1 MLDIW
6 DRAFGDCG
14 YLTSIDIPDSVS
26 YLGFGAFED
35 CDGLSSI
42 FIPSSVRAIEYGA
55 IDFCKNLESIT
66 VAEDNRFFCSV
77 DGVLFDKSGAT
88 LIKYPKGR
96 KETHYTIPE
105 AVIEINK
112 EAFEDCKNLKKI
124 NIDKKRSIIE
134 ESWYAREGIEIVWQ
148 E

>member
-1 MLDIW
+1 MIDINIAK
-6 DRAFGDCG
+6 DNPVFS
-14 YLTSIDIPDSVS
+14 SID
-26 YLGFGAFED
+26 
-35 CDGLSSI
+35 
-42 FIPSSVRAIEYGA
+42 
-55 IDFCKNLESIT
+55 
-66 VAEDNRFFCSV
+66 
-77 DGVLFDKSGAT
+77 GVMFDKSGST

-124 NIDKKRSIIE
+124 NVDKKKGSIIE